1 MVSRKRLASLG
12 WKFAGDFEGFGLE
25 VEGLNWEN
33 WKNSICVLDRSG

>member
-25 VEGLNWEN
+25 GLNWEN